1 MQYGFGS
8 ILSETRNFDAMISP
22 RLSLQALVRNTGAN
36 PTPDQETDI
45 VSRRSHLQDRVD
57 AFQKQ
62 AASMLHAISND
73 GDDSW
78 GDDYAREIYSGA
90 EFDGVGEEDDDGL
103 DPAADEHYQGG
114 VLAARPHDSLINAE
128 HISLHLPSHM
138 GCTWCNENSAQD
150 LADAEL
156 RLQVGQLNSSL
167 HYIRIALGHKLY
179 LFRNNIRAARTQ
191 RLKMRAWGE
200 VHAVES
206 TVQHHARVYSRARR
220 SIVDLGAEA
229 SLLDRYKILERRDL
243 RIDTAVIAPSVRG
256 QRNESLPW
264 FWSMDVRRDTD
275 TGAWMNDCRP
285 IFILIAL

>member
-8 ILSETRNFDAMISP
+8 FLTETWNFDTMISP
-22 RLSLQALVRNTGAN
+22 RLSLQALVRNTGSN
-36 PTPDQETDI
+36 PTPDQERDI
-45 VSRRSHLQDRVD
+45 VLRRSHLQDKVD

-62 AASMLHAISND
+62 AASMLYAISND

-103 DPAADEHYQGG
+103 DPAADKRCQGE
-114 VLAARPHDSLINAE
+114 VLGTRPHDSLINAE

-138 GCTWCNENSAQD
+138 GRTWCNANSAQD

-156 RLQVGQLNSSL
+156 RLLVGQLNNSL
-167 HYIRIALGHKLY
+167 HYIRIALGHKSY

-191 RLKMRAWGE
+191 RLKTRAWGE

-206 TVQHHARVYSRARR
+206 TVQHHARVYSHARR

-229 SLLDRYKILERRDL
+229 SLLDRYKILQRQDL

-285 IFILIAL
+285 IFISIVL